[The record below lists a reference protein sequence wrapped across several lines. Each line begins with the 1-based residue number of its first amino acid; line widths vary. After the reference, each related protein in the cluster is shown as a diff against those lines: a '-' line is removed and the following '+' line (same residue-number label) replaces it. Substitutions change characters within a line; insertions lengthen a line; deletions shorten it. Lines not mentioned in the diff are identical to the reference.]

1 MKGKTLE
8 NIVLALGLLVIASAV
23 FLMYI
28 DTDGVVAESVNL
40 IFSIGFI
47 IYIAYSYILSNNLNS
62 EIRGLEINVQNLKEE
77 VGRQKSTI
85 ATRDKTIA
93 KQKHELHDLTEKVTA
108 TEAELNA
115 KTLLLDDANARIL
128 AFEKE
133 AEKEAEKEN

>member
-28 DTDGVVAESVNL
+28 DTNGIAAQSVNL

-62 EIRGLEINVQNLKEE
+62 EIRGLEVNVQNLKEE
-77 VGRQKSTI
+77 VIRQEGI
-85 ATRDKTIA
+85 VATRDKTVA
-93 KQKHELHDLTEKVTA
+93 KQKHELKDLTEKVA
-108 TEAELNA
+108 STEAELNA
-115 KTLLLDDANARIL
+115 KTSLLEEANARIL
-128 AFEKE
+128 ALQKE
-133 AEKEAEKEN
+133 AEKEAEKEK